1 MHLYFFILDY
11 KKKKIISYLTIISQS
26 IINFKLPIILILIMF
41 EYLTKINFTANYIL
55 CEK

>member
-11 KKKKIISYLTIISQS
+11 KKKIISYLTIISQL